1 MQTESGMERGKHEG
15 RTQAQII
22 PRPPSI
28 HMRKHRTLRE
38 GKRDSRDRSFSS
50 RRRALATFLRPPL
63 QTPAMSWWS
72 RVCLYLMAFTQP
84 RPTMHSAPLSAVFSS
99 LSSRRTDA
107 DAATGHPPV
116 SRATS
121 FYDLFQCRENERTDD
136 AEERIGG
143 TETRAPSWNG
153 PLTECTGDVPAEGAS

>member
-1 MQTESGMERGKHEG
+1 MKGE
-15 RTQAQII
+15 
-22 PRPPSI
+22 
-28 HMRKHRTLRE
+28 RKHKLYLVLPQSTCGDTQDIE
-38 GKRDSRDRSFSS
+38 GERDSGDSRDRSFSS

-153 PLTECTGDVPAEGAS
+153 TRRSSD